1 MNPLLHVEASL
12 HFEVKDSEMYGGQ
25 GSVGYAMNRWVG
37 VHNIE
42 KIDDI
47 VFENTI
53 KGFAGLLKVPVEN
66 VKVISKEEYDEATVE
81 DEDYVDYEDDELN

>member
-12 HFEVKDSEMYGGQ
+12 HVEVKDSEVYGGQ

-42 KIDDI
+42 RLNDI
-47 VFENTI
+47 VIENTI
-53 KGFAGLLKVPVEN
+53 KSFARMLNVPVEN
-66 VKVISKEEYDEATVE
+66 VKVISKEEYDAATE
-81 DEDYVDYEDDELN
+81 DEDAEDYEDDELN